1 MDKPDRVILI
11 IEDDEGLQSQLKWHF
26 DDFETTIVCVSDREA
41 ALAAVRQHEPMVVIQ
56 DLGLPPDPEG
66 VSEGFRCLTNI
77 LSLTGQ
83 AKVIVLTGKDDHANA
98 LRSIEL
104 GAFDFYT
111 KPIDTDRLDH
121 VVERAF
127 HVAELEYENRLI
139 ASARGTVGDVI
150 THHPDMLE
158 VCRLV
163 EKIAP
168 SEVTCTLIGESG
180 TGKEV
185 LARALHGLSP
195 RAKRAFAAINCAA
208 IPENLMESELFGHEK
223 GAFTGADRTRPGR
236 IEVAD
241 GGTLFLDEI
250 GDMPLPLQAKLL
262 RFLQERVVERV
273 GGRHEIPVDV
283 RVICATNKDLEAM
296 VKEGGFREDLFYRIA
311 EMVIDI
317 PPLRNRDGDKA
328 LLARHFLS
336 KYAVDG
342 YAGITGYADEAI
354 ASIEAYHWPGNV
366 REMENKVKRAIVL
379 ADGKHIRSQDLG
391 LHSQEARPPGLNL
404 KDVRQTA
411 ERKAVMQALSIT
423 NNNVSA
429 AAKYLGI
436 TRPTLYDMIKKYA
449 LNLEQPTAPRDRT

>member
-26 DDFETTIVCVSDREA
+26 DDFDTTIVCVSDREA
-41 ALAAVRQHEPMVVIQ
+41 ALAAVRQHEPMVIIQ
-56 DLGLPPDPEG
+56 DLGLPPEPEG
-66 VSEGFRCLTNI
+66 VSEGFRCLSDI

-83 AKVIVLTGKDDHANA
+83 AKIIVLTGKNDHANA

-111 KPIDTDRLDH
+111 KPVDTDKLDH

-127 HVAELEYENRLI
+127 HVAELEYENRMK
-139 ASARGTVGDVI
+139 ASSQGTTGGIV
-150 THHPDMLE
+150 TNHPDMLS

-163 EKIAP
+163 EKVAP

-185 LARALHGLSP
+185 LAKSLHSLSQRAD
-195 RAKRAFAAINCAA
+195 KTFAAINCAA

-236 IEVAD
+236 IEVAN

-250 GDMPLPLQAKLL
+250 GDMPMPLQSKLL
-262 RFLQERVVERV
+262 RFLQERIIERV
-273 GGRHEIPVDV
+273 GGRNSIPVDV
-283 RVICATNKDLEAM
+283 RVICATNKNLEAM
-296 VKEGGFREDLFYRIA
+296 VKEGTFREDLFYRIA

-317 PPLRNRDGDKA
+317 PPLRDRPGDKSV
-328 LLARHFLS
+328 LARHFLT
-336 KYAVDG
+336 KYAVDR
-342 YAGITGYADEAI
+342 YAGITGYTDEAI
-354 ASIEAYHWPGNV
+354 AAIEAHDWPGNV

-379 ADGKHIRSQDLG
+379 AEGKNIRSADLG
-391 LHSQEARPPGLNL
+391 LQSHEQSIDGLNL
-404 KDVRQTA
+404 RDVRQNA
-411 ERKAVMQALSIT
+411 ERRAVIQALSIT
-423 NNNVSA
+423 NNNISA

-436 TRPTLYDMIKKYA
+436 TRPTLYDMIKKYS
-449 LNLEQPTAPRDRT
+449 LSSDN

>member
-26 DDFETTIVCVSDREA
+26 DDFDTTIVCVSDREA
-41 ALAAVRQHEPMVVIQ
+41 ALAAVRQHEPMVIIQ

-66 VSEGFRCLTNI
+66 VSEGFRCLSDI

-83 AKVIVLTGKDDHANA
+83 AKIIVLTGKDDHSNA

-111 KPIDTDRLDH
+111 KPIDTDQLDH
-121 VVERAF
+121 VVDRAF
-127 HVAELEYENRLI
+127 HVSELEYENRMRS
-139 ASARGTVGDVI
+139 SAQGTVGGIVSN
-150 THHPDMLE
+150 HPDMLS

-185 LARALHGLSP
+185 LAKALHGLSQRSEQP
-195 RAKRAFAAINCAA
+195 FAAINCAA

-250 GDMPLPLQAKLL
+250 GDMPLSLQSKLL
-262 RFLQERVVERV
+262 RFLQERVIERV
-273 GGRHEIPVDV
+273 GGRNGIPVDV
-283 RVICATNKDLEAM
+283 RVVCATNKNLETM
-296 VKEGGFREDLFYRIA
+296 VTEGTFREDLYYRIA

-317 PPLRNRDGDKA
+317 PPLRERPGDKA
-328 LLARHFLS
+328 VLARHFLA
-336 KYAVDG
+336 KYAVDR
-342 YAGITGYADEAI
+342 YAGVTGYTDEAI
-354 ASIEAYHWPGNV
+354 ESIEAYDWPGNV

-379 ADGKHIRSQDLG
+379 ADGKHIRSSDLG
-391 LHSQEARPPGLNL
+391 LKKTDNNLTGLNL
-404 KDVRQTA
+404 RDVRQTA
-411 ERKAVMQALSIT
+411 ERRAVMQALSIT
-423 NNNVSA
+423 NNNISA

-449 LNLEQPTAPRDRT
+449 LNPENPTISRDRT